1 MKLKGVI
8 FDIDGTLI
16 DSNDAHAHAWVQ
28 ALAENGFQV
37 EFARVRKMIGM
48 GGDKLLPQVTGL
60 QKDEPKG
67 KQITERRAQI
77 FKQYYLPMVRPF
89 PHTKELLSRMRKDG
103 LKLVIAT
110 SAQPEELNGMLKV
123 ARIEGFFQEAAQAE
137 DAPKSKPDPD
147 VVQAALQKS
156 GLQPD
161 EVVMLGD
168 TPYDVEGAARAGV
181 KTIAVRSGGWQDADL
196 KDAIAIYNDPADL
209 LNHYDTSPIGER

>member
-1 MKLKGVI
+1 MELQGVI

-37 EFARVRKMIGM
+37 EFARVRRMIGM

-60 QKDEPKG
+60 QKDKPKG

-77 FKQYYLPMVRPF
+77 FKQYYLPMVQPF
-89 PHTKELLSRMRKDG
+89 LHTKELLSRMLDDG
-103 LKLVIAT
+103 LKLIIAT

-123 ARIEGFFQEAAQAE
+123 AHIEEFFQEAANAE

-156 GLQPD
+156 GLQAD
-161 EVVMLGD
+161 QAVMLGD
-168 TPYDVEGAARAGV
+168 TPYDVEGATRAGV
-181 KTIAVRSGGWQDADL
+181 KIIAVRSGGWQDADL
-196 KDAIAIYNDPADL
+196 KNAIAIYNDPADL
-209 LNHYDTSPIGER
+209 LNNYDTSPIAQK